1 MSNFKLYLEKAQG
14 KNIDVKEIVSLNEN
28 FKSYLQKKY
37 IIQEKLDEKSLDLI
51 TKNPKPYIEKIKKY
65 ISNNKYI
72 DFIIRLNPNKQIEIS
87 FKTDE
92 TIKNTKT
99 GNEYVINITDDNFN
113 EIYQIKEK
121 EKIKLN
127 LDSAKEIIG
136 KSGQNVANL
145 NSDFSASNLFYQIK
159 QTSLYKFL
167 QEYFLQI
174 HKVHANFNGVGDILI
189 SNNKVELVIEKID
202 TGENDTG
209 IKVKRIDNVEV
220 AGVIVTIKNKQ

>member
-220 AGVIVTIKNKQ
+220 AGVIVTIEKNQ